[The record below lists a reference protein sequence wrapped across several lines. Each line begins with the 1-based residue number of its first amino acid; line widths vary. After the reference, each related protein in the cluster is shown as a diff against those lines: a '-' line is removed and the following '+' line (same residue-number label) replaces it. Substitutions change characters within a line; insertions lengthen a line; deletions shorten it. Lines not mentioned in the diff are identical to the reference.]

1 MISNNNAKIIVAGAN
16 GYLGTNLRKSLHRKK
31 FNFVSISRKD
41 FEAYV
46 EEDKILVNNIDVS
59 ISNRIKNYD
68 VLINLIGSGRK
79 TIYED
84 YYSTN
89 TNLTKTIVEI
99 CKNANIQK
107 IIHISGLGVSKYN
120 TLSYFISKHRAEDEI
135 IKSGLDYVIFRPSYI
150 IGNQDPLSKK
160 IMKNALKYNQI
171 FVPGSGNYVIQP
183 IFINDVIEIMINAIS
198 NSLFTNN
205 IFDLVGPEVISFKKF
220 VEIFKQAKKL
230 EQQTQ
235 FIDMEQSYFQ
245 AIRGYSNV
253 YCVDDLNI
261 LVGSFTGNPNRITKI
276 TGIKLKNIQSA
287 LNFNGSS

>member
-1 MISNNNAKIIVAGAN
+1 MVSNNTVKIVIAGAN

-46 EEDKILVNNIDVS
+46 EEDKILVNNIDAS

-68 VLINLIGSGRK
+68 VLINLIGSGRQ

-99 CKNANIQK
+99 CKNANIRK
-107 IIHISGLGVSKYN
+107 IIHISGLGVSKSN

-135 IKSGLDYVIFRPSYI
+135 IKSGLDYIIFRPSYI
-150 IGNQDPLSKK
+150 IGNQDPLSNK
-160 IMKNALKYNQI
+160 IMKSALKYNQI

-220 VEIFKQAKKL
+220 IEIFKQAKKL

-276 TGIKLKNIQSA
+276 TGIKLKNIQSS